1 MLTQLLKL
9 RDRSIYH
16 VQGTAPAV
24 YYIADQDLKG
34 VLVNAPAFST
44 ELRDALIAIAPLRF
58 IYLPSRFGA
67 RDLDAWRDA
76 GVEVLAYEVEAS
88 SIGGGVDTAFNNK
101 ARFSRTIDFL
111 PMGGVT
117 EGTCAL
123 RLRNNPGVVFFGPAL
138 EPGEDGWP
146 TLVFHE
152 DDFSRESRLFGSLG
166 IQDVKFAYAFTD
178 VFDPET
184 THYGPDADR
193 HVNGAIERAL
203 DL

>member
-1 MLTQLLKL
+1 MLTELLKL

-24 YYIADQDLKG
+24 YYIADQELKG
-34 VLVNAPAFST
+34 VLVNAPPFST
-44 ELRDALIAIAPLRF
+44 ELLDALNAITPLRF
-58 IYLPSRFGA
+58 IYLPSRRGA
-67 RDLDAWRDA
+67 RDIEAWREA
-76 GVEVLAYEVEAS
+76 GAEVLAYEVEAPA
-88 SIGGGVDTAFNNK
+88 IDGTVDTAFNHK
-101 ARFSRTIDFL
+101 TRFSRTIDFL
-111 PMGGVT
+111 TMGGVT
-117 EGTCAL
+117 AGTCAL

-146 TLVFHE
+146 TLLFHD

-184 THYGPDADR
+184 TRFGPDADQ
-193 HVNGAIERAL
+193 HVNASIARVLEL
-203 DL
+203 

>member
-1 MLTQLLKL
+1 MITELIKL
-9 RDRSIYH
+9 RDRSVYH
-16 VQGTAPAV
+16 VEGTSPAV
-24 YYIADQDLKG
+24 YYIADQDLNG

-44 ELRDALIAIAPLRF
+44 ELRDALAAIAPLRF

-76 GVEVLAYEVEAS
+76 GVEVLAYEVEAP
-88 SIGGGVDTAFNNK
+88 SIEGGVDTAFNNK

-152 DDFSRESRLFGSLG
+152 EDFSRESRLFGSLG

-184 THYGPDADR
+184 TRFGPDADR
-193 HVNGAIERAL
+193 HVNAAIARVL
-203 DL
+203 DS